1 MNLLNTLFL
10 SRLQFAFTMSMHI
23 IFPAFS
29 IGLLSFLVCME
40 GAWLKTKNPVYYQ
53 IIRFWTKI
61 FALTFGMGVVSGIV
75 MEFQLG
81 TNWAGF
87 SKEIGSVLGP
97 LFIYEVMS
105 AFFVEAGFVGI
116 LLFGWN
122 RVGPKLHYTAT
133 IMVAA
138 GTLVSAYWILSAN
151 SWMQH
156 PIAYT
161 QQDGHY
167 VVTDWL
173 AIMFNPYNLPRY
185 VHMVMASW
193 LSTAFVI
200 ASISAYYL
208 LRQIHVEL
216 ARKCLRFAVVTI
228 MLLAPM
234 QIFLGDI
241 VGVNVYEKQPIKT
254 AAIEGLWQ
262 TKNGAPTLLLAW
274 PSNQAQKN
282 LWQWGSIPHG
292 SAILNT
298 HTYNGKLIGLN
309 SVSPKEQPPVW
320 PVFYAFRMMVGM
332 GFLMLGYAM
341 ISTWMLFKNKLFTSR
356 PLLYVTQFLS
366 PVGFIALLT
375 GWITAEIGRQPWAVY
390 GLIRTA
396 DAVSA
401 VSTQN
406 VIIGFAM
413 IIVVYLIIFG
423 GFYFYFLNKTIQKG
437 PADYSVLQPF
447 GFLQAGE
454 TH

>member
-1 MNLLNTLFL
+1 MTFL
-10 SRLQFAFTMSMHI
+10 STSRLQFAFTMSMHI

-29 IGLLSFLVCME
+29 IGLVSFLVYME

-53 IIRFWTKI
+53 IIHFWTKI

-105 AFFVEAGFVGI
+105 AFFVEAGFIGI
-116 LLFGWN
+116 LIFGWN

-133 IMVAA
+133 IMVAL
-138 GTLVSAYWILSAN
+138 GTLISAYWILSAN

-161 QQDGHY
+161 LVGGKY
-167 VVTDWL
+167 AATDWW
-173 AIMFNPYNLPRY
+173 AIMCNPYNLPRY
-185 VHMVMASW
+185 LHMVLASW

-200 ASISAYYL
+200 VSISAYYL
-208 LRQIHVEL
+208 LRHLHTEL
-216 ARKCLRFAVVTI
+216 AKKCLRFAVLTI
-228 MLLAPM
+228 MILVPL

-241 VGVNVYEKQPIKT
+241 VGVNVYKAQPLKT
-254 AAIEGLWQ
+254 AAIEGLWH
-262 TKNGAPTLLLAW
+262 TEKGAPTLLFAI
-274 PSNQAQKN
+274 PSNQSQKN
-282 LWQWGSIPHG
+282 LWAWGAIPHG

-298 HTYNGKLIGLN
+298 HTYDGQIIGLN
-309 SVSPKEQPPVW
+309 TVAPSDQPEVW
-320 PVFYAFRMMVGM
+320 PVFFSFRIMVGL
-332 GFLMLGYAM
+332 GFLMLGYGVLA
-341 ISTWMLFKNKLFTSR
+341 SWLLFKQKLYTSR
-356 PLLYVTQFLS
+356 RILFISQFLS
-366 PVGFIALLT
+366 PIGFIALLT
-375 GWITAEIGRQPWAVY
+375 GWVTAEVGRQPWAVY

-401 VSTQN
+401 VSTQD
-406 VIIGFAM
+406 VLIGFAL

-423 GFYFYFLNKTIQKG
+423 GFYFYFLDKTIKKG
-437 PADYSVLQPF
+437 PADFAAIQPF
-447 GFLQAGE
+447 GFLTVGE
-454 TH
+454 TR